1 MSLRIKITRKLQV
14 LCLTIPL
21 LAAVSA
27 LALYAFFG
35 DRLRFDAL
43 EKDLF
48 YSELSGNSLSLHY
61 TLAYPENY
69 GFPDNAILPFYEK
82 SEDNGESELRD
93 TLSRLAQIS
102 PGRLSENDAYAYE
115 LLERS
120 LTLQLS
126 GSAFDYYSEPL
137 SPSSGMQS
145 GLPILLADYA
155 FRSPEDVEDYLHIL
169 DQTDTYFEGLIQYE
183 KEKADAGLFMSDD
196 AAGKIIEQCE
206 SIMDKESL
214 ENGTH
219 FLHTT
224 FEERLAEME
233 KEGLITP
240 EQKDQWI
247 SENDRLLTTVLYPAY
262 MSVADAFTTLQ
273 GRGVNS
279 MGLCHFPEGRAY
291 YEYLLASTTGSS
303 RSISEIKNMFW
314 QDFKQNF
321 SDLAALLQSH
331 PELAAIPLNTSTN
344 FPYSSPKE
352 MLMDLQE
359 QMAPDFPAFPQAE
372 SNFSPSCTVKKVS
385 ESMENYSSPAYYL
398 TPPIDDMRTN
408 IIYINH
414 KNSPDALT
422 LYTTLAHEGYPG
434 HLYQT
439 VYSQLHMNNEKA
451 SDIRYLLHYGG
462 YVEGWALY
470 AENMSYYYAQK
481 LIQDANPAEALWYE
495 ACRLNRNLQ
504 LCLYSLI
511 DIAIHYEG
519 ATPAQ
524 VQKILQKMGITSK
537 ESATAIYQYIVE
549 EPANYP
555 KYYLG
560 FLEFCAL
567 KDRAREFWGKEF
579 SLQRFHRFVLETGP
593 SDFQGLQSRLTA
605 GAD

>member
-27 LALYAFFG
+27 LVLYAFFG

-206 SIMDKESL
+206 SIMDK
-214 ENGTH
+214 
-219 FLHTT
+219 
-224 FEERLAEME
+224 
-233 KEGLITP
+233 
-240 EQKDQWI
+240 
-247 SENDRLLTTVLYPAY
+247 
-262 MSVADAFTTLQ
+262 
-273 GRGVNS
+273 
-279 MGLCHFPEGRAY
+279 
-291 YEYLLASTTGSS
+291 
-303 RSISEIKNMFW
+303 
-314 QDFKQNF
+314 
-321 SDLAALLQSH
+321 
-331 PELAAIPLNTSTN
+331 
-344 FPYSSPKE
+344 
-352 MLMDLQE
+352 
-359 QMAPDFPAFPQAE
+359 
-372 SNFSPSCTVKKVS
+372 
-385 ESMENYSSPAYYL
+385 
-398 TPPIDDMRTN
+398 
-408 IIYINH
+408 
-414 KNSPDALT
+414 
-422 LYTTLAHEGYPG
+422 
-434 HLYQT
+434 
-439 VYSQLHMNNEKA
+439 
-451 SDIRYLLHYGG
+451 
-462 YVEGWALY
+462 
-470 AENMSYYYAQK
+470 
-481 LIQDANPAEALWYE
+481 
-495 ACRLNRNLQ
+495 
-504 LCLYSLI
+504 
-511 DIAIHYEG
+511 
-519 ATPAQ
+519 
-524 VQKILQKMGITSK
+524 
-537 ESATAIYQYIVE
+537 
-549 EPANYP
+549 
-555 KYYLG
+555 
-560 FLEFCAL
+560 
-567 KDRAREFWGKEF
+567 
-579 SLQRFHRFVLETGP
+579 
-593 SDFQGLQSRLTA
+593 
-605 GAD
+605 